1 MAAMSA
7 GREPRRIF
15 EPDNVEELLRGWL
28 LHAHKGRRRHDLSAR
43 RCTTLRLWIGGIAA
57 SVSAIVGTSVFVALE
72 KETSKTSNIP
82 FAVMIA
88 SLAILSAVL
97 TSLTTFLNLSE
108 RAEKHRS
115 AGVEYKKVIREVERI
130 LSVPV
135 GNLANSDPS
144 VVALEKR
151 LDDIEDG
158 APVVPERIYDR
169 VEAEWDKRGV
179 EMVPKADDLYKK

>member
-1 MAAMSA
+1 
-7 GREPRRIF
+7 
-15 EPDNVEELLRGWL
+15 
-28 LHAHKGRRRHDLSAR
+28 
-43 RCTTLRLWIGGIAA
+43 
-57 SVSAIVGTSVFVALE
+57 
-72 KETSKTSNIP
+72 
-82 FAVMIA
+82 MIA